1 MAAPSGPGTHIRE
14 VVAAFENSGH
24 DVVKLIAGGET
35 LTNSSSSIQFKKR
48 PYRKFI
54 PSFVW
59 HTLKDFKLKQF
70 DKHMQQQLVAMIE
83 AEKPDVVY
91 ERAYYLMSSGY
102 KAAKQCGV
110 KYVCEINAPYPQE
123 KAHMEGQ
130 SWYNRAAA
138 KNEKE
143 QVQSAY
149 KIIVVSSALKKY
161 LMEQTGCSSDKIV
174 ITPNAVNP
182 QLIKLKDDVKLKIE
196 RQLNLKP
203 NDKVIGFV
211 GSIFPYHGVDI
222 LLKAYINLRKAG
234 HQNLKLLIIGDGE
247 ILGQLKSIAQAS
259 EFANDILFTGNVPHA
274 EVYSYINAMEITVM
288 ARSNWYGSPVKIFE
302 YGALKKLVIAPDE
315 VPVHDVMTHGN
326 TGLIIKP
333 NEQEL
338 EKNLLYALQHPAE
351 AEVMATAFYTKVMEE
366 HTWQHVGNTILKSMQ

>member
-14 VVAAFENSGH
+14 VIAAFENAGH
-24 DVVKLIAGGET
+24 TVVKLIAGGET
-35 LTNSSSSIQFKKR
+35 LLNTGSSIQFKKR
-48 PYRKFI
+48 AYRKFI
-54 PSFVW
+54 PDFVW

-70 DKHMQQQLVAMIE
+70 DKHMQQQLVALIE
-83 AEKPDVVY
+83 LEKPDVVY
-91 ERAYYLMSSGY
+91 ERAYYLMASGY
-102 KAAKQCGV
+102 KAAKHCGV

-149 KIIVVSSALKKY
+149 KVIVVSSALKKY

-174 ITPNAVNP
+174 VTPNAVNP

-222 LLKAYINLRKAG
+222 LLKAYINLRKTG
-234 HQNLKLLIIGDGE
+234 HQNLKLLIVGDGE

-259 EFANDILFTGNVPHA
+259 EFVNDILFTGNVPHA
-274 EVYSYINAMEITVM
+274 DVYTYINAMEITVM

-302 YGALKKLVIAPDE
+302 YGALKKFVIVPDE
-315 VPVHDVMTHGN
+315 VPVHDVMTHGEN
-326 TGLIIKP
+326 GLIMEP
-333 NEQEL
+333 NESEL
-338 EKNLLYALQHPAE
+338 EKNLLFALQHPAE
-351 AEVMATAFYTKVMEE
+351 AQTMAQAFYTKVMAE
-366 HTWQHVGNTILKSMQ
+366 HTWQHVGNTILNSMQ